1 MRRNSVLS
9 GFSFSL
15 FVDIHDWTEAKH
27 DCRPFS
33 AAAESPGEKGN
44 IQLAIISIEMM
55 RDSMSGDQAIKWS
68 GIESK
73 KQRTKNGPPGEL
85 QKRDQ
90 IWRTDSCLA

>member
-1 MRRNSVLS
+1 MRRNFVLS
-9 GFSFSL
+9 GLSFSL

-33 AAAESPGEKGN
+33 AAAESPDGS

-55 RDSMSGDQAIKWS
+55 RNSMSGDQATKWS

-73 KQRTKNGPPGEL
+73 KQTTKN
-85 QKRDQ
+85 
-90 IWRTDSCLA
+90 